1 MTRIER
7 LEQLKKNIIIEV
19 LRSEN
24 LNDLEI
30 INSAIYGE
38 APFNRATNTLKDK
51 EYTLSKFMGDV
62 GVFFPTKQ
70 ALNQYIE
77 NEYLK
82 GKTVYFVVDKDGM
95 TQAREL
101 TDLEPGDKVLE
112 RVKYISNEYTRVEK

>member
-19 LRSEN
+19 LRSDN

-30 INSAIYGE
+30 INSALYGE
-38 APFNRATNTLKDK
+38 APFNRTTDTLKDK

-82 GKTVYFVVDKDGM
+82 GKTVYFVEDKDGM

-101 TDLEPGDKVLE
+101 TDLEPGDKVLK
-112 RVKYISNEYTRVEK
+112 RDKFINGDKQ

>member
-19 LRSEN
+19 LRSDN

-38 APFNRATNTLKDK
+38 APFNRTTDTLKDK
-51 EYTLSKFMGDV
+51 EYTLLKFMGDV
-62 GVFFPTKQ
+62 GVFFPNKQ

-82 GKTVYFVVDKDGM
+82 GKTVYFVEDKDGKV
-95 TQAREL
+95 ESVK
-101 TDLEPGDKVLE
+101 EPKQGDTI
-112 RVKYISNEYTRVEK
+112 ISVMEGETK

>member
-38 APFNRATNTLKDK
+38 APFNRTTDTLKDK